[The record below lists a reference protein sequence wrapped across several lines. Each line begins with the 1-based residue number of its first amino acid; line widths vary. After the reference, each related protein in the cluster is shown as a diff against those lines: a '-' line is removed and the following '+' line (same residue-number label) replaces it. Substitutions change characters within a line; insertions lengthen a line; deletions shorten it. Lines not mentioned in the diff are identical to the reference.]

1 MHTIRKIVFLV
12 LFIIIISSCPIY
24 AESSEL
30 EYVNFL
36 DIDYW
41 DISSTEEI
49 NLEYDPLKIPEFLVK
64 GIYVSGWAAGDEAK
78 INRLIQLVNQS
89 ELNTM
94 VIDVKDESGHISYRS
109 DVDMAGFTGANE
121 NKISNF
127 NQLLRVL
134 KKNNIYTIA
143 RITVF
148 KDPNLAKSRPDLS
161 LPIKTSDDE
170 IVFSREWVDP
180 YLKIVRNYN
189 IDLAK
194 EAYDLG
200 FDEVQFDYIRYPV
213 IRDQERQIFTY
224 GESKIDNINRFVS
237 QAKKELAEYD
247 RPLSIDVFGLTTSL
261 EGGIGIGQSF
271 RELAE
276 KINIISPMVYPSHYD
291 PGIFGIE
298 SPAEEPY
305 KIIKKSVGDARQKT
319 LDIDKPDVKIRPW
332 LQDFSL
338 GHKYTE
344 REVIQ
349 QIKALDELGIDE
361 WLLWNPES
369 KYTEEV
375 FDNFR

>member
-12 LFIIIISSCPIY
+12 LFIIIISSCHIY

-30 EYVNFL
+30 ENENFL
-36 DIDYW
+36 EIDYR

-94 VIDVKDESGHISYRS
+94 VIDVKDEFGHISYRS

-121 NKISNF
+121 NKISNI
-127 NQLLRVL
+127 NQFLRVL

-305 KIIKKSVGDARQKT
+305 KIIKKSIGDARQKT

-338 GHKYTE
+338 GHRYTE

-361 WLLWNPES
+361 WLLWNPGS

-375 FDNFR
+375 FDNLR

>member
-1 MHTIRKIVFLV
+1 MV
-12 LFIIIISSCPIY
+12 LFIIIISSCHIY

-30 EYVNFL
+30 ENENFL
-36 DIDYW
+36 EIDYR

-94 VIDVKDESGHISYRS
+94 VIDVKDEFGHISYRS

-121 NKISNF
+121 NKISNI
-127 NQLLRVL
+127 NQFLRVL

-305 KIIKKSVGDARQKT
+305 KIIKKSIGDARQKT

-338 GHKYTE
+338 GHRYTE

-349 QIKALDELGIDE
+349 QIKALDELGIEE
-361 WLLWNPES
+361 WLLWNPGS

-375 FDNFR
+375 FDNLR